1 MFHLCTIGAINLPH
15 YRKRLKYKIK
25 DPVLAAK
32 RSLFAIANKGIF
44 VCVGNFL
51 SRLKSEM
58 CVHLLQNR
66 IEALRQM
73 FKREIEKSGLGQ
85 KNVFNS

>member
-1 MFHLCTIGAINLPH
+1 MFRFPVIKKLLFKITIEHTYVTL
-15 YRKRLKYKIK
+15 
-25 DPVLAAK
+25 K